1 MPNSTS
7 PTGDHSDL
15 LTEAQLQKLC
25 GIMYDFARQVG
36 YGLRTYN
43 REVGSS
49 PSSGNAINIHQL
61 AVLLKSMPEGMDHPL
76 AYAMNSF
83 QAFTVC
89 LQLDPQLY
97 LMERVWDRSAVL
109 SVDEQ
114 DHSGVRHEYSRLSP
128 VPLGKQCA
136 SLNEKTVCNFL
147 LSSSNTRGISW
158 LWSRA
163 TPMNVSGRSLQC
175 RIGKRN
181 SQLWTRRILCL
192 TVMDYF
198 LPNFKGIQIGYT
210 TQVGLRRLGRATW
223 NLKVFDPLIME

>member
-83 QAFTVC
+83 PGIHSVSS
-89 LQLDPQLY
+89 LDPQLY

-128 VPLGKQCA
+128 VPLGSSVQA
-136 SLNEKTVCNFL
+136 STRKRSAT
-147 LSSSNTRGISW
+147 SSFHQATRVESAGC
-158 LWSRA
+158 
-163 TPMNVSGRSLQC
+163 G
-175 RIGKRN
+175 
-181 SQLWTRRILCL
+181 
-192 TVMDYF
+192 
-198 LPNFKGIQIGYT
+198 
-210 TQVGLRRLGRATW
+210 VGLR
-223 NLKVFDPLIME
+223 P